1 MTRRI
6 GIVAHSTNPR
16 GGVVHALHLAEA
28 LCAAGDDA
36 VLIAPDVAGRG
47 FFRRPACPVMCIP
60 ARPEADVASM
70 VERRIVEIR
79 DAVRGMRLDIVHAQD
94 PIGANALADLVAEG
108 ALPGFVRTVH
118 HLDRFDD
125 ARLARRQDRGVQA
138 ATQLLCVSDMWR
150 AVLRDRYGRDAQCVG
165 NGVDVRQYWPQADA
179 RDDSI
184 RQALGLKDD
193 AVIVLAVGGVE
204 ARKNTIALFEACLA
218 LRGECPRLHLVIAGG
233 ATLLDH
239 GAYRA
244 AFDARVRAAGADNW
258 VTRAGVMAD
267 EAMPALYRAAHVLAY
282 PSVSEGFGLC
292 PLEAL
297 ACGVP
302 VVLPRQAPFSE
313 HLGADDAV
321 WCDPGDAASLY
332 RAMGCALRD
341 ETRQSFRVRGPKA
354 AGRFTWA
361 AVAAA
366 HRPAYDRLSGKA
378 ALHA

>member
-16 GGVVHALHLAEA
+16 GGVVHAMHLAEA
-28 LCAAGDDA
+28 LCAAGDD
-36 VLIAPDVAGRG
+36 VTLIAPDVAGSG
-47 FFRRPACPVMCIP
+47 FFRQPACPVICIP
-60 ARPEADVASM
+60 ARPAADVASM

-79 DAVRGMRLDIVHAQD
+79 DAVRGLRLDIVHAQD

-125 ARLARRQDRGVQA
+125 ARLAARQDRGVRA
-138 ATQLLCVSDMWR
+138 ATEVLCVSDMWR
-150 AVLRDRYGRDAQCVG
+150 VALRDRYGRDVEVVG
-165 NGVDVRQYWPQADA
+165 NGVDTRRYASYADGH
-179 RDDSI
+179 DDGI
-184 RQALGLKDD
+184 RRALGLDED

-204 ARKNTIALFEACLA
+204 ARKNTIALFDACLA
-218 LRGECPRLHLVIAGG
+218 LRSDWPRLHLVIAGG

-244 AFDARVRAAGADNW
+244 AFDARVRTAGGAGW
-258 VTRAGVMAD
+258 VTLAGVIAD
-267 EAMPALYRAAHVLAY
+267 DAMPALYRAAHVLAY

-297 ACGVP
+297 ACGIP

-313 HLGADDAV
+313 HLRADDAL
-321 WCDPGDAASLY
+321 WCGPGDADGLHGAIG
-332 RAMGCALRD
+332 RALEAG
-341 ETRQSFRVRGPKA
+341 TRRTFRARGPEI

-361 AVAAA
+361 TVAAA
-366 HRPAYDRLSGKA
+366 HHPAYDRLSRKA
-378 ALHA
+378 AVDA